1 MNTAN
6 FINIYIQ
13 IYIPTL
19 YVTRITQNKTDLI
32 NSILTHG
39 RVVGKNCYV
48 VFPTSEFPYLTLCP
62 KQCKQKVATTYLAI
76 RTATIKTF
84 EYENF
89 LLLKPPQIT
98 RSSSNIVIN
107 EKK

>member
-1 MNTAN
+1 MFSMQCRKKITVKDSKKKKKKKKMNTAK

-62 KQCKQKVATTYLAI
+62 KQCK
-76 RTATIKTF
+76 
-84 EYENF
+84 
-89 LLLKPPQIT
+89 
-98 RSSSNIVIN
+98 
-107 EKK
+107 

>member
-1 MNTAN
+1 MFSMQCRKKITVEDSKKKKKKKKMNTAN

-19 YVTRITQNKTDLI
+19 YVTRITQKKTDLI

-62 KQCKQKVATTYLAI
+62 KQWK
-76 RTATIKTF
+76 
-84 EYENF
+84 
-89 LLLKPPQIT
+89 
-98 RSSSNIVIN
+98 
-107 EKK
+107 